1 MGTSGLWGGAW
12 PGCSTW
18 GEEGAPGSGKEV
30 LRGAGTFQG
39 CVTGQ
44 DTLFFWLLLVLSC
57 NLEEVPSPKAL

>member
-1 MGTSGLWGGAW
+1 MDTSGFWGGAW

-44 DTLFFWLLLVLSC
+44 DTVLLVAVGVEL
-57 NLEEVPSPKAL
+57 